1 MENSSINKKD
11 NIVIIGAGIPGIF
24 SALYL
29 SNLFPRKSI
38 HIIES
43 SSKIGGLY
51 NSIFDP
57 IGGTFDKGMHIIYE
71 TCIEE
76 IDDLIRNSMPDNE
89 WIFLEGNS
97 KDIAGVYHNGILEKD
112 SPYMHINS
120 VGKRRLN
127 TCQSELF
134 KSLENQSPTLE
145 DCNNAFEF
153 YEKRF
158 GFSTTK
164 YLIEPVIKKLWNM
177 PLKKLHPAST
187 RIVLMDRLRMFS
199 KNATLDLMKS
209 ELIRSR
215 IAFPNQMELDLK
227 FRNSQRGL
235 YPKNFGM
242 SHLISSLE
250 KKLNEAGVII
260 HKGSEMISIHE
271 KDDYINSI
279 KFKKNSKYQIIN
291 DIHLLHSTVS
301 SSKLLRLFDLKV
313 DNVSYDKNLKQSYTF
328 MLLKE
333 PPNMNNLYYYF
344 CFQKNMKTYRV
355 TDYTAYCPSAKRNL
369 KSLYEGDLWPI
380 CVELHYKN
388 KGPKKEKIVKDATEE
403 LLLTKVI
410 KSKKQ
415 VIFSR
420 VEPAGGFPV
429 LSIKNCKLIESSNEK
444 LNDLNIKNLLLAGQS
459 PEKGIFFLHDILKNI
474 YELINN
480 FIN

>member
-1 MENSSINKKD
+1 M
-11 NIVIIGAGIPGIF
+11 IIGAGIPGIF

-51 NSIFDP
+51 NSISDP

-71 TCIEE
+71 TCIKE

-134 KSLENQSPTLE
+134 KSLENQSPTFK

-227 FRNSQRGL
+227 YRNNQEVFIQKIL
-235 YPKNFGM
+235 
-242 SHLISSLE
+242 
-250 KKLNEAGVII
+250 A
-260 HKGSEMISIHE
+260 
-271 KDDYINSI
+271 
-279 KFKKNSKYQIIN
+279 YQI
-291 DIHLLHSTVS
+291 
-301 SSKLLRLFDLKV
+301 
-313 DNVSYDKNLKQSYTF
+313 
-328 MLLKE
+328 
-333 PPNMNNLYYYF
+333 
-344 CFQKNMKTYRV
+344 
-355 TDYTAYCPSAKRNL
+355 
-369 KSLYEGDLWPI
+369 
-380 CVELHYKN
+380 
-388 KGPKKEKIVKDATEE
+388 
-403 LLLTKVI
+403 
-410 KSKKQ
+410 
-415 VIFSR
+415 
-420 VEPAGGFPV
+420 
-429 LSIKNCKLIESSNEK
+429 
-444 LNDLNIKNLLLAGQS
+444 
-459 PEKGIFFLHDILKNI
+459 
-474 YELINN
+474 
-480 FIN
+480 